1 MYPID
6 QPDNRSC
13 RLFYITDE
21 MRSIVLSEAVKWDQK
36 NYLHVIT
43 LQIKETGP
51 DVDAEKIST
60 YSCLVH
66 RMQEKIDRQ

>member
-13 RLFYITDE
+13 RLFYVTDE
-21 MRSIVLSEAVKWDQK
+21 MRSIVLCEAVKWDQK

-43 LQIKETGP
+43 LQIKGTGP
-51 DVDAEKIST
+51 DVDAEKVST
-60 YSCLVH
+60 CLVH